1 MKLSYFFTKPALLAM
16 GVDDLLVTDVL
27 FRPVDADELA
37 LNVRAIIRCT
47 GWRCLRSGG
56 IKAALGERM
65 S

>member
-1 MKLSYFFTKPALLAM
+1 M

-27 FRPVDADELA
+27 FRPVDGDELA